1 MIETNET
8 TYLAVITLSLPSP
21 AETATAH
28 VLVKPSQ
35 VMETSDGQ
43 VRRLGDCTLADL
55 QTYADALEAEV
66 WQTYQAIRLED
77 LAAQT
82 DIAVAIRLVN
92 EPDLSFDLA
101 TLLDHVVLGVSLPPA
116 AAPKDKDETAGEA
129 AAVRTD
135 AAAAQT
141 DSEQAE
147 AAPMPA
153 VEPQTATAPET
164 MAAPEA
170 MAAAEAAAAAESVE
184 AAPPAAETPPEE
196 HEPSIT
202 VAESEPVHE
211 EREAR
216 PGAPARPISPHI
228 RILGKR
234 RPLGHATWTAV
245 DILMNEPAFR
255 DAQAHALSSMDRE
268 VAGMLVGPPPE
279 KQPDGRYLAH
289 ITDIIIARHTR
300 MHGASV
306 TYTPESWRYVNDRLL
321 ERYPEGDAVIVGWYH
336 THPGFGIFLSGMDQF
351 IHQNFFTQ
359 IWHIALV
366 LDPRAQRSGFF
377 CWDRQKTRVDPY
389 EFPWPAWARSS
400 W

>member
-1 MIETNET
+1 MMETNET
-8 TYLAVITLSLPSP
+8 TYLAVITLSLPAP

-28 VLVKPSQ
+28 ILLKSSDQ
-35 VMETSDGQ
+35 METSDGQ
-43 VRRLGDCTLADL
+43 IKRLGDCTLADL
-55 QTYADALEAEV
+55 QRYADALEAEV
-66 WQTYQAIRLED
+66 WQAYQAIRLADLTEQTGISLAVRLANEPEPSPD
-77 LAAQT
+77 LAA
-82 DIAVAIRLVN
+82 
-92 EPDLSFDLA
+92 
-101 TLLDHVVLGVSLPPA
+101 LLDHVILSAAPALLPADAETAAAEPAATMPA
-116 AAPKDKDETAGEA
+116 AAAN
-129 AAVRTD
+129 
-135 AAAAQT
+135 
-141 DSEQAE
+141 AE
-147 AAPMPA
+147 P
-153 VEPQTATAPET
+153 
-164 MAAPEA
+164 
-170 MAAAEAAAAAESVE
+170 AAAEAGAATVAAPETPTEADVSE
-184 AAPPAAETPPEE
+184 AAPPAAESAPDE

-216 PGAPARPISPHI
+216 PGAPTRPIFPSHI

-234 RPLGHATWTAV
+234 RPLGHATWTAA

-279 KQPDGRYLAH
+279 KQPDGRYLVH
-289 ITDIIIARHTR
+289 ITDIIMARHTR

-306 TYTPESWRYVNDRLL
+306 TYTPESWRYVNDKLI

-359 IWHIALV
+359 IWHVALV

-377 CWDRQKTRVDPY
+377 CWDRQKSRVDPY